1 MTLAEAMRKG
11 IRGGF
16 AKALI
21 TLYDSPT
28 LENLVAAYALADSSN
43 RNALEAALPG
53 TDYMYRTWLNTE
65 WSSVKHTLAAEWAE
79 DTPTHTV
86 QAALKLVFPGLNS
99 LGSEDYM
106 FTPISH

>member
-43 RNALEAALPG
+43 RNAL
-53 TDYMYRTWLNTE
+53 
-65 WSSVKHTLAAEWAE
+65 AAEWAE